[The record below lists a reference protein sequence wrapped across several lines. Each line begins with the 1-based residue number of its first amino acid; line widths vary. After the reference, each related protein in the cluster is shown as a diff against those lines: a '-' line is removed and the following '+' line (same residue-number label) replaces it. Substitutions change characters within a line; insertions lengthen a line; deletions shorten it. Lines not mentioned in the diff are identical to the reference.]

1 MACESGYQVKLVE
14 PNTLWKNKINE
25 LAKRNKHEVP
35 YEKLKQMKIDYESN
49 IDLNK
54 LINSFKT
61 IQPIITTTPKTP
73 PKANKTFKSSGLLFG
88 TNENFESFL
97 EKNGSEWCMFD
108 TSSTTTLSMS
118 SSKSITSLI
127 INQQKIDYSTKEV
140 QTEVVE
146 EEEEESLS
154 NNFKYLLTK
163 PRDIQV
169 KSRNSSSDGGSDVSS
184 KILKYDRSCD
194 TLDLK
199 ESLFDSKIEESIQM
213 LNELFGRNYEKFYL
227 ADLLMKYDNDLNIVA
242 NLLTEN
248 IELNQVLKQQPLKLS
263 DICTKVLDN
272 MNSLL
277 VQHYSHV
284 VESEESIDYSDSD
297 ESDSMI
303 EEETS
308 SSGSDKVINNLIQDN
323 DQKTFQF
330 KMDKKFAKT
339 LFDEFADPQEVF
351 NENGKSIVL
360 FLFLLNKRF
369 FFI

>member
-61 IQPIITTTPKTP
+61 IQPMTTTPSPIPTPTTP

-88 TNENFESFL
+88 TNESFESFL

-108 TSSTTTLSMS
+108 TSSTTTLSMNL
-118 SSKSITSLI
+118 SKSTTSLI
-127 INQQKIDYSTKEV
+127 IHQQKIDYSTKEV

-146 EEEEESLS
+146 EEEEKESLS

-194 TLDLK
+194 TLDLN
-199 ESLFDSKIEESIQM
+199 ESLFDSKIEESIQI
-213 LNELFGRNYEKFYL
+213 LNELFGRNYEKSYL

-284 VESEESIDYSDSD
+284 VESEESIDSSESD

-308 SSGSDKVINNLIQDN
+308 SSGSNNLIQDN

-351 NENGKSIVL
+351 NENGKSIAYC
-360 FLFLLNKRF
+360 FCF
-369 FFI
+369 F